1 MLGIFLQ
8 LLGSGIAMGFVYGLV
23 GIEYTLIW
31 NSTGLLNFAHE
42 RIIMLGAYVL
52 AGTFVMQLGMAP
64 LPGIVG
70 VIIFITLFAILVA
83 LAVFIPLRNMS
94 RMCAIMATVM
104 LGNIINEGVRLYYGP
119 EAMTVKGF
127 LSGVIRFNGMVIAK
141 GYVAIIIVALLIL
154 TLLTLFMKKTK
165 TGKAMRCVA
174 SNKNAASLMGIDV
187 QRNMVITIAISFVI
201 CSIIGIMVTPLYSV
215 NQTMASMIS
224 LKGFAAGVI
233 GTAIGI
239 LVIPLFTIDLTI
251 ANMIGLKGFAAGV
264 IGGFGSL
271 PGAIVGGMIIGV
283 MENIGGM
290 IFPSTF
296 KDVVAFVFLIIVLLV
311 RPSGVLGKKNN

>member
-1 MLGIFLQ
+1 
-8 LLGSGIAMGFVYGLV
+8 MGFVYGLV

-127 LSGVIRFNGMVIAK
+127 
-141 GYVAIIIVALLIL
+141 
-154 TLLTLFMKKTK
+154 
-165 TGKAMRCVA
+165 
-174 SNKNAASLMGIDV
+174 
-187 QRNMVITIAISFVI
+187 SFRRYQV
-201 CSIIGIMVTPLYSV
+201 
-215 NQTMASMIS
+215 
-224 LKGFAAGVI
+224 
-233 GTAIGI
+233 
-239 LVIPLFTIDLTI
+239 
-251 ANMIGLKGFAAGV
+251 
-264 IGGFGSL
+264 
-271 PGAIVGGMIIGV
+271 
-283 MENIGGM
+283 
-290 IFPSTF
+290 
-296 KDVVAFVFLIIVLLV
+296 
-311 RPSGVLGKKNN
+311 

>member
-8 LLGSGIAMGFVYGLV
+8 LLVSGIAMGFVYGLV

-201 CSIIGIMVTPLYSV
+201 CSIIGVMVTPLYSV

-233 GTAIGI
+233 G
-239 LVIPLFTIDLTI
+239 
-251 ANMIGLKGFAAGV
+251 
-264 IGGFGSL
+264 GFGSL
-271 PGAIVGGMIIGV
+271 PGAIVSGMIIGV

>member
-8 LLGSGIAMGFVYGLV
+8 LLVSGIAMGFVYGLV

-174 SNKNAASLMGIDV
+174 SNKNAASLMGI
-187 QRNMVITIAISFVI
+187 
-201 CSIIGIMVTPLYSV
+201 SV
-215 NQTMASMIS
+215 NRTIT
-224 LKGFAAGVI
+224 LTF
-233 GTAIGI
+233 AIGSALAAFASI
-239 LVIPLFTIDLTI
+239 FYGMSYVYIKPTTGAMPGIKAFT
-251 ANMIGLKGFAAGV
+251 AAVFGGIGS
-264 IGGFGSL
+264 I
-271 PGAIVGGMIIGV
+271 PGAMLGGILLGMIEQFSKTYI
-283 MENIGGM
+283 
-290 IFPSTF
+290 STLWA
-296 KDVVAFVFLIIVLLV
+296 DAIVF
-311 RPSGVLGKKNN
+311 GVLVLVLVVKPTGLLGKNINEKV